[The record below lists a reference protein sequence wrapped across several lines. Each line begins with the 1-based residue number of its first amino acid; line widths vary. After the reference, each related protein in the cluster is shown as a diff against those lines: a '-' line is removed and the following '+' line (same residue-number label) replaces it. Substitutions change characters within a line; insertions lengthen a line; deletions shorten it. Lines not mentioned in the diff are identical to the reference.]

1 MSEESDDIDHLIDEE
16 LEEYADAASEPDDSP
31 GPGDIRCYYH
41 VLVYIC
47 QVYSLATLFSFP
59 FLLILQ
65 CVLRMKLI
73 CFYNFCKLV
82 KQAG

>member
-47 QVYSLATLFSFP
+47 QVYSLATL
-59 FLLILQ
+59 
-65 CVLRMKLI
+65 
-73 CFYNFCKLV
+73 
-82 KQAG
+82 